1 MTTKK
6 QQVDRIFIFTDGS
19 CTKSYMGHLGWG
31 FHASYTND
39 GNQPGFYEESGYG
52 GNSHY
57 NTSVLAEYTALYNAL
72 LYVAKL
78 SKENPQIKVY
88 FRSDSKFMVE
98 QIIYNWNINVEKP
111 YGVMAQKCR
120 NLINTLNLSKNF
132 RWVRRQYNTYA
143 DKLSNDWKDT
153 VIRGALTSD
162 LYRIKQ
168 EGSKEVGLYIDNKL
182 IDQGE
187 NIHKDII
194 LMKKIAECYRVNLK
208 DMVKYKLPIETFP
221 ENLLELGI

>member
-1 MTTKK
+1 MTTNPQADK
-6 QQVDRIFIFTDGS
+6 IFIFTDGS

-31 FHASYTND
+31 FYASLHND
-39 GNQPGFYEESGYG
+39 GNSPGFYEESGYG
-52 GNSHY
+52 GNSHL
-57 NTSVLAEYTALYNAL
+57 NTSVLAEYTALYQAL
-72 LYVAKL
+72 LYVQKL
-78 SKENPQIKVY
+78 RKSRPTLRVY

-98 QIIYNWNINVEKP
+98 QITNNWNINIDKP

-120 NLINTLNLSKNF
+120 TLINTLNLQKNF
-132 RWVRRQYNTYA
+132 RWVRREYNTHA

-168 EGSKEVGLYIDNKL
+168 EDSDEVALYIDNKL

-187 NIHKDII
+187 NIHKDPM
-194 LMKKIAECYRVNLK
+194 LMKKIAECYKVNLK
-208 DMVKYKLPIETFP
+208 DVVKYKLPITEFP